1 MVLPVL
7 IWAFRPVAG
16 EEHRCWNHTVTNVL
30 DVLPSETSWTTCGT
44 ADRLAQRKA
53 NQVPGRIQVN
63 IDRLR
68 RLIVELLD
76 LSRIEAGRIE
86 LRREPIAIPELV
98 SDVAEG
104 LRSLTSVKAITLEA
118 RHLSVLQPIEA
129 DRDHLT
135 QILTNLVGNAIK
147 FTPSGDRIQ
156 VTTEIQ
162 DHCVLTFSL
171 ADRLWYCPGR
181 TAQSVRQILSWS
193 AIACETPGTG
203 SGLAFAKSF
212 VELHG

>member
-16 EEHRCWNHTVTNVL
+16 EEHRCWNHKVTNVL

-44 ADRLAQRKA
+44 ADRLAQRKT

-135 QILTNLVGNAIK
+135 QIFGRQD
-147 FTPSGDRIQ
+147 PGHDRDSG
-156 VTTEIQ
+156 
-162 DHCVLTFSL
+162 SL
-171 ADRLWYCPGR
+171 RADILRSRHRLWYCPGR

-193 AIACETPGTG
+193 AIARETPGTG